1 MPILERVL
9 VPTQLLGDSGWPTVA
24 SDPTGLVLFDI
35 EYTAQQIVSMQ
46 PAFGDPSGLVI
57 SPTVD
62 IHTHIDKAFVI
73 DEVGAA
79 NGNLFAAI
87 DRMRESH
94 ERSTSQEIEQR
105 MQSSLHLAYQAGTRA
120 MRTHL
125 DWPTADCPR
134 SVAVFQSKR
143 EEWLGRI
150 DLQGVSLTALD
161 ILANPIV
168 GDQIAS
174 QVEQAGLILGCFIY
188 RNTDLTRKLQA
199 VFELAKRYRLA
210 LDFHVDEG
218 LDDDAVGLWAIA
230 SLKSVNQFDGSVV
243 CSHACSL
250 SVQDDQ
256 QAIDTL
262 RACVDSGVEL
272 VSLPTTNLYLQ
283 GDWQGT
289 PIERGITRI
298 KEARFVGLHPCIAS
312 DNVQD
317 AFYPYGDYDLMAT
330 FSLGLLA
337 AHLSPIHRWFDTITL
352 NPARIMGLSW
362 DGLIAPGSPADFLV
376 FAAKRSGDLMTD
388 AGRRRTVIR
397 RGVAL

>member
-1 MPILERVL
+1 MSTLERVL
-9 VPTQLLGDSGWPTVA
+9 VPTQLLGDSGWPTVT

-35 EYTAQQIVSMQ
+35 EYNTQQITSMQ
-46 PAFGDPSGLVI
+46 PAFGEPSGLVI

-62 IHTHIDKAFVI
+62 IHTHIDKAFVV
-73 DEVGAA
+73 DDVGASE
-79 NGNLFAAI
+79 GNLFKAI
-87 DRMRESH
+87 ERMRESH
-94 ERSTSQEIEQR
+94 ERSTTDEIEQR
-105 MQSSLHLAYQAGTRA
+105 MQNSLHLAYHAGTRA

-125 DWPTADCPR
+125 DWPDAQCPR
-134 SVAVFQSKR
+134 SIEVFQNKR
-143 EEWLGRI
+143 EQWLGKI
-150 DLQGVSLTALD
+150 ELQGVSLTSLD
-161 ILANPIV
+161 TLADPMF

-174 QVEQAGLILGCFIY
+174 QVEQAGLILGCFVY
-188 RNTDLTRKLQA
+188 RNSDLTRKLQA

-250 SVQDDQ
+250 SVQEDQ

-262 RACVDSGVEL
+262 RACVDSGIEL

-289 PIERGITRI
+289 PIERGITRL
-298 KEARFVGLHPCIAS
+298 KEAKMVGLHPCIAS

-337 AHLSPIHRWFDTITL
+337 AHLSPLHQWFDTVTL
-352 NPARIMGLSW
+352 NPARIMGLTW
-362 DGLIAPGSPADFLV
+362 DGLIAPGAPADFMVLN
-376 FAAKRSGDLMTD
+376 AKRSGDLMTD
-388 AGRRRTVIR
+388 TGRRRTIIR
-397 RGVAL
+397 RGVEI

>member
-9 VPTQLLGDSGWPTVA
+9 VPTQLLGDSGWPTVG

-35 EYTAQQIVSMQ
+35 EYNQQQVISMQ
-46 PAFGDPSGLVI
+46 PAFGDPNGLVI

-62 IHTHIDKAFVI
+62 IHTHIDKAFVV
-73 DEVGAA
+73 DEIGAA
-79 NGNLFAAI
+79 DGNLFSAI

-94 ERSTSQEIEQR
+94 ERSTSDEIEQR
-105 MQSSLHLAYQAGTRA
+105 MQDSLRLAYQAGTRA

-134 SVAVFQSKR
+134 SVAVFQRKQ
-143 EEWLGRI
+143 EEWLGRV
-150 DLQGVSLTALD
+150 DLQGVSLTSLD
-161 ILANPIV
+161 ILANPMI

-298 KEARFVGLHPCIAS
+298 KEARLVGLQPCIAT

-362 DGLIAPGSPADFLV
+362 DGLIAPGSPAEFMV
-376 FAAKRSGDLMTD
+376 FDAKRGGDLMTD
-388 AGRRRTVIR
+388 AGRRRTIIR
-397 RGVAL
+397 RGIAL